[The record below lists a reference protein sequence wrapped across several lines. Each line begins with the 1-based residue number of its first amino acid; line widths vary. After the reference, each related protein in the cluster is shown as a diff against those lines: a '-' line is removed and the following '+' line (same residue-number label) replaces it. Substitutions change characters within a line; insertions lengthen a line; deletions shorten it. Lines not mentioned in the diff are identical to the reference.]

1 MTRKKDNRTT
11 RLPVPAGQLPAF
23 TPVPRQCQR
32 HDGWTPERQHA
43 FIEALAD
50 TGSVK
55 AAARAVNMSP
65 EGAYLLRRQP
75 GADSFRAAWTAALD
89 LGVQQIED
97 IAMERAL
104 HGIDVPVYSYGKL
117 VGTRRVYNDRLMMF
131 MLRNRAP
138 DRFAEGKPK
147 AMNALDKSTIA
158 RLKKQWRKE
167 YAREHAI
174 AQKGKSNATLERL
187 TAKIDK
193 ARENMILRMSPRTRA
208 AWDRYQELSALDEAE
223 GYQWWTDP
231 DHSENLC
238 DADADSPGD
247 DGADDDTP
255 DDDDTSTRPPG
266 WRRLALEPPKPEQ
279 PPASTVRTIKGD
291 AIWKRE

>member
-32 HDGWTPERQHA
+32 HDGWSPERQHA

-89 LGVQQIED
+89 LGGQQIED

-174 AQKGKSNATLERL
+174 AQKGRRHATLESL
-187 TAKIDK
+187 NAKIDK
-193 ARENMILRMSPRTRA
+193 ARENMLAHMSPRTRA

-223 GYQWWTDP
+223 GYQWWNDP
-231 DHSENLC
+231 DHPRNLC
-238 DADADSPGD
+238 DTDADSPDPDAPD
-247 DGADDDTP
+247 DVEADDP
-255 DDDDTSTRPPG
+255 AAARPPG
-266 WRRLALEPPKPEQ
+266 WRRLAIEPPKPDE
-279 PPASTVRTIKGD
+279 PPASNVPSIKGD
-291 AIWKRE
+291 AMWKRE